1 MTVDDLE
8 GHDGEPEEAAALCW
22 TVSRCVHNP
31 FLCLLLIIF
40 QIVLAL
46 AIYLRWGA
54 SYAALSLI
62 FLTVALLPFYG
73 VYRYVLDDDRVRA
86 YGLLYSAEHSWTEF
100 SGWRVYEDEVR
111 LVFRKRWGRSVL
123 VLYAPG
129 RVEQVLIE
137 VQRRLPP
144 ESPED
149 QRL

>member
-1 MTVDDLE
+1 
-8 GHDGEPEEAAALCW
+8 
-22 TVSRCVHNP
+22 
-31 FLCLLLIIF
+31 
-40 QIVLAL
+40 VLAL

-54 SYAALSLI
+54 YYAALSLI

-86 YGLLYSAEHSWTEF
+86 YGLLYSAEHSWAEF
-100 SGWRVYEDEVR
+100 SGWRVYENEIR

-137 VQRRLPP
+137 VQRRLPS
-144 ESPED
+144 ERPED
-149 QRL
+149 QQQ